1 MHQTAGNILRTL
13 IHTDPPRTVA
23 EARLLVD
30 EALSCAQ
37 LALRSAVSM
46 PLQATP
52 GSIVFGRDMLLNVPV
67 FADWQLLQTRRTQLV
82 NAALMRMNTKRRSY
96 DYVVNQ
102 QVLKDVH
109 KPPKLRVKRTGP
121 YRVAQVHTNG
131 TLTIELSPD
140 VTEQISIRQL
150 SPYRLPT

>member
-13 IHTDPPRTVA
+13 LHTDPPRTVQQ
-23 EARLLVD
+23 ARLLVD
-30 EALSCAQ
+30 EALARAQ

-46 PLQATP
+46 PLQATS
-52 GSIVFGRDMLLNVPV
+52 GSIVFNRDMLLNVPV
-67 FADWQLLQTRRTQLV
+67 LADWQMLQTRRSQLV
-82 NAALMRMNTKRRSY
+82 NAALLKMNAKRRSY

-109 KPPKLRVKRTGP
+109 KPPKLGVKRTGP

-131 TLTIELSPD
+131 TLTIELQPN
-140 VTEQISIRQL
+140 VTERISIRQL

>member
-13 IHTDPPRTVA
+13 VHTDHPRTVA
-23 EARLLVD
+23 EARRLVD
-30 EALSCAQ
+30 EALARAQ
-37 LALRSAVSM
+37 LALRSVVST

-67 FADWQLLQTRRTQLV
+67 VADWQLLHNRRSQLV
-82 NAALMRMNTKRRSY
+82 NTALMRMNAKRRSY
-96 DYVVNQ
+96 YYIVNQ

-109 KPPKLRVKRTGP
+109 KPPKLGVKRTGP

-131 TLTIELSPD
+131 TLTIELAPN
-140 VTEQISIRQL
+140 VTERLSIRQL